1 VNFRGVKGTDWTRDH
16 GFTYANDFNT
26 LERDIDSDY
35 ERPNLKNCRYCLNTY
50 LDTEPHKILENDPP
64 TEIGGCIKC
73 CPEHYINNH
82 NDGKDD
88 YYPVK
93 STEMNSIKS
102 EKNLNLHH
110 ITRNCTSIIKSHST
124 GSVDKIRQYNSLSTP
139 ALIESQPDWET
150 ISKNKIN
157 DNSDTIL
164 IDQNNS
170 NVFIGDYHCRDHLKS
185 HLNTTG
191 FHSDDILAAGVKS
204 VNNTKCCLKNVTYD
218 NTSNILFNDEY
229 TALNIEKE
237 KPTYKALIRYD
248 NQSFIPFNHIEYNPN
263 PDKEHKEFDN
273 KVYKYPNKM
282 RINPEYDYND
292 TENNY
297 KVPYNNNSTYDDFI
311 KENKDAPQNMYYKDL
326 YEQYKHIYN
335 DNKNT
340 LKSENNEKS
349 ENNDDKN
356 KNTDNKEND
365 DNNNNDYTSRN
376 LEKFSMAS
384 LLCHNSNCN
393 IGPNKKKNI
402 ISHHHKDNIKDI
414 LNENGN
420 LLKAMKQDKNQ
431 TSNNSNS
438 DDDNS
443 NHYHS
448 TKKDNFKYKSS
459 DYDYFFCG
467 KDLDLKENINDSYE
481 SEDFRKE
488 QLKISAEQGFL
499 NGYLPNKYQN
509 DVESYDNPMLHN
521 PNVKSS
527 MDIEADRR
535 LIKMKNLGFIESI
548 DNILA
553 YQFNSIYETKE
564 KEKRERFCNKM
575 NCIRYDTNN
584 IDDFVSL
591 TSFNSKLNEN
601 LVPSKETEKQKYHI
615 ENTYYGLYPD
625 SQKRHGNAP
634 PFDKEKLKQETPI
647 RFMNNFGVEYDK
659 GVMRCREPP
668 FDDCNCWINDS
679 SKPKFEQPLP
689 YLYASRNIIFNELKV
704 NDYISPNLK
713 RLLEQDYRNT
723 GKIGSNNENSNSSL
737 ENTTDSSSSNNI
749 NINTISSNDE
759 RDNIDTTT
767 NNNNNNIT
775 TETTTT
781 TTTTSSSSSSSN
793 DNNSN
798 NKSPQSNNNLLT
810 SPAPSESSKVSPKNR
825 IQFHNNSY
833 INKDDLDELIIN
845 HEKDS
850 SKEVITSS
858 TKKTL
863 APKRITCRDRTHN
876 YVIYDYESIKAK
888 NRNNNR
894 IKNLVSKQKVF
905 NSSLNVLG

>member
-1 VNFRGVKGTDWTRDH
+1 MNFQKYFLQLDTEQQLSKDNINENKNNNDNSNNIKSPKKQFLTKNQKYEIDRKNFFKENRQRAKPLLSKQGIYNRRFENNSEWGHNTLVNFRGVKGTDWTRDH

-384 LLCHNSNCN
+384 LLCHNN
-393 IGPNKKKNI
+393 
-402 ISHHHKDNIKDI
+402 I

-723 GKIGSNNENSNSSL
+723 GKI
-737 ENTTDSSSSNNI
+737 
-749 NINTISSNDE
+749 
-759 RDNIDTTT
+759 
-767 NNNNNNIT
+767 
-775 TETTTT
+775 
-781 TTTTSSSSSSSN
+781 
-793 DNNSN
+793 
-798 NKSPQSNNNLLT
+798 
-810 SPAPSESSKVSPKNR
+810 APSESSKVSPKNR